1 MPKMELNLQ
10 FLSMEQNRTV
20 KVMDMRNA
28 RINFRDEKA
37 ISFHV
42 HLVGIARSP
51 FARLR
56 AVGCFNNR
64 LGRIAPP
71 ITSHPLT
78 LYVVRQHRD
87 SPLSCLRARTHAA
100 SRAIFVAPGLFRGL
114 SPYTFIGY
122 THLLD
127 EACPSVHSLNQRR
140 FIK

>member
-28 RINFRDEKA
+28 RINFRDEKT
-37 ISFHV
+37 ISFHA

-64 LGRIAPP
+64 LDRIAPP
-71 ITSHPLT
+71 ITSYPLT

-100 SRAIFVAPGLFRGL
+100 ASRAIFVAPGLFRGL
-114 SPYTFIGY
+114 IYWTG
-122 THLLD
+122 
-127 EACPSVHSLNQRR
+127 ACPSVHSLNQRR